1 MAKRKDRFDRPNLTI
16 QPGVNSAF
24 PPAPNYDRPQE
35 TTMARSTKGPRRPR
49 LRVKAIAAAPRV
61 VHHVHHVV
69 THRPRVVRPVAPMMR
84 PVAPLVSRFAPPIA
98 RPPIGPAAAPPRPPI
113 LGGVGPPPGPFTVPQ
128 PQMGAPRAPLP
139 GPMAGRPNPFGRRF

>member
-69 THRPRVVRPVAPMMR
+69 THRPRVVRPVAP
-84 PVAPLVSRFAPPIA
+84 LVSRFAPPIA